1 MSEIGPIDSV
11 SNAHKIV
18 SVAHSSASGI
28 VAKDICVTHDNVSI
42 HVNVGSCLVWNQI
55 LTKIRNSTKLKLK
68 NIDVVVYDVDGG
80 KKRYIDDVQLLKEGA
95 TYFVSY
101 IAKQERVFKS
111 MDAFYDALKDYGKND
126 VQIEKIKRVLLVE
139 QDIDV
144 TELST
149 LTDAELEKYGLIQG
163 GLRKA
168 VLSVI
173 ENN

>member
-1 MSEIGPIDSV
+1 
-11 SNAHKIV
+11 
-18 SVAHSSASGI
+18 
-28 VAKDICVTHDNVSI
+28 
-42 HVNVGSCLVWNQI
+42 LVWNQF

-68 NIDVVVYDVDGG
+68 NIDVEVYDVDGG

-126 VQIEKIKRVLLVE
+126 VQIEKIKRVLVE

-144 TELST
+144 MELST
-149 LTDAELEKYGLIQG
+149 LTDAKLKEVGLTQL
-163 GLRKA
+163 GLRLA